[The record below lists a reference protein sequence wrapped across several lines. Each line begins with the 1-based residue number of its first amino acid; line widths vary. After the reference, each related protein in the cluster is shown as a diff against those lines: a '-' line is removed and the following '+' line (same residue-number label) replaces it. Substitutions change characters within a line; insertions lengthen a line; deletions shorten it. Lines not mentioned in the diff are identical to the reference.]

1 MKMEDIVV
9 IGNMIDSLSALRD
22 VEEEEIINNLI
33 GLLWD
38 EEEAGELKEFISQR
52 NNK

>member
-9 IGNMIDSLSALRD
+9 ICNMIDSLSVLRD
-22 VEEEEIINNLI
+22 VEEDEIINNLI

-38 EEEAGELKEFISQR
+38 EEEAGELKDYFNR
-52 NNK
+52 LP